1 MEKKIAHLV
10 ISDSP
15 VMGEYGEVMRERIL
29 LTRYTDPI
37 VDGVFTSRAWFS
49 MFREVNSSAQELA
62 DEYNEV
68 IYCKWEGKYYFPS
81 EYFFDHKGG
90 ENGKEER
97 NGTHK

>member
-1 MEKKIAHLV
+1 MEKKTAHLV

-15 VMGEYGEVMRERIL
+15 VMGEYGEVVRERVL
-29 LTRYTDPI
+29 LTRYTNPI
-37 VDGVFTSRAWFS
+37 VDGVFTGRAWFS
-49 MFREVNSSAQELA
+49 MPQEINLSAQKLV

-68 IYCKWEGKYYFPS
+68 VYSEWEEKYYFPS
-81 EYFFDHKGG
+81 EYFFDHKRG